1 MIIKSYNLINILYA
15 LWPKVMCLLSLD
27 FLSPVIPFFKGKPYS
42 LSAILNCNVYCCVL
56 PILWFIETKLGRHNW
71 HHAQRVPEQF
81 GDSATLW
88 SKKLKASASYL
99 SDIYIMMFL
108 LFLLI
113 RLYLY
118 YIWLQRPCTFDVG
131 QGTKVIETFQ
141 SQESTENRKRCIFI
155 IVIWT
160 QMIFFGGLF

>member
-99 SDIYIMMFL
+99 SDKLHYDVFVVPPNSFISL
-108 LFLLI
+108 LHLT
-113 RLYLY
+113 R
-118 YIWLQRPCTFDVG
+118 
-131 QGTKVIETFQ
+131 ETMH
-141 SQESTENRKRCIFI
+141 I
-155 IVIWT
+155 
-160 QMIFFGGLF
+160 